1 MDEIILKPYIN
12 LEKLEEIF
20 KDKNNRVKLFYEN
33 LRPKIQDLVT
43 PILNTLE
50 EILGVDIFWH
60 SKISVFPSLHD
71 ESADFV
77 AYGIEPRKNESYQK
91 DSDIL
96 KIFLRFEIHSP
107 EESGVYLGIK
117 GRYEKSRFAFLF
129 HQFSEDVV
137 SVIQNAFVYAK
148 LMDKQIDL
156 TSTEKIIDFLD
167 QYFTEAEEV
176 TFFGPVEITRP
187 KEEVSAGSVLRFLTL
202 FPIYQAMI
210 EYSLS
215 DESNFKS
222 YVKRVFDFLLSP

>member
-1 MDEIILKPYIN
+1 MEETTLKPYIN

-20 KDKNNRVKLFYEN
+20 RDKDKRVKLFYEN
-33 LRPKIQDLVT
+33 LRPKIQDLIT

-50 EILGVDIFWH
+50 EILGIDIFWH
-60 SKISVFPSLHD
+60 SKISVFPSLH
-71 ESADFV
+71 EEQADFV
-77 AYGIEPRKNESYQK
+77 AYGIEPRKNESYKK

-117 GRYEKSRFAFLF
+117 GKYEKSRFAFLF

-148 LMDKQIDL
+148 LRDRQIDL
-156 TSTEKIIDFLD
+156 TSTEKILNFLD

-176 TFFGPVEITRP
+176 LFFGPVEITKP
-187 KEEVSAGSVLRFLTL
+187 KEEVSAGTILRFITL

-215 DESNFKS
+215 NESNFKS
-222 YVKRVFDFLLSP
+222 YVKRGLDFLLAP